1 TAAGVRTTL
10 ASSNYTLNVTN
21 QTLSLTSTWFNA
33 NKSSYQKVV
42 VSYETVQP
50 VLNASGKPTLIDG
63 QVAVFKTLFQQKYL
77 QNDNG
82 QYIDANGQV
91 TANPVLATRTYFNL
105 TGLGLGSGL
114 GRDGN
119 QFNGVEYLNMEA
131 IELRLNKTSADTFT
145 IDKTHAGETTLV
157 LGGGADVVSVKSLS

>member
-1 TAAGVRTTL
+1 AGKVYGSIEESFLAAMTSPVINLLNIPKTNGALKVEAVTAPGVRTTL

-77 QNDNG
+77 Q
-82 QYIDANGQV
+82 
-91 TANPVLATRTYFNL
+91 
-105 TGLGLGSGL
+105 
-114 GRDGN
+114 
-119 QFNGVEYLNMEA
+119 
-131 IELRLNKTSADTFT
+131 
-145 IDKTHAGETTLV
+145 
-157 LGGGADVVSVKSLS
+157 